1 MIGTVMARMYPEDIE
16 RYEKATDGEKKV
28 FRFLKEAARPHKDY
42 ACWYEP
48 SIGEQQK
55 DPDFI
60 LYAKDLGLL
69 VIEVKDW
76 TSSQILAY
84 TPHHFTVRISGEPE
98 KKTNPS
104 RQAKGYVHALMERLK
119 KDPVFLSD
127 DLSHEGNLKIPIG
140 RMVAF
145 PHISHDTYV
154 DRGLQWL
161 IPLET
166 VLLKDD
172 LDPAGEI
179 LRDTSGRKF
188 HDRISKAFPFRF
200 KGLTPKAEEKLC
212 LIIWPECRIELPLRE
227 GPGKERFVR
236 EVSALDEAQ
245 ARMALR
251 LGSGHQLIKGP
262 PGSGKTLVLVH
273 RCGQLLKYHPEV
285 KRILLVCYNI
295 ALVSY
300 LKRLIQDKGLGLG
313 EGGVTVLHFFELCA
327 RILGEPV
334 HYENESS
341 DYYELVTQ
349 EALERVIHGR
359 SPVGPFDAI
368 LVDEGQDFG
377 QEMLRI
383 LVNLLRP
390 GGDFVVSLDAYQD
403 LYRRKFSW
411 RSLGIQARG
420 RIRHL
425 LHVYRNTVEIFEFTQ
440 RFIGK
445 TVGDETQPS
454 LLPPDLDFHGEVPEL
469 RKLAGHDGVED
480 FLVHDLRESI
490 ERKGYKRSEVAV
502 LYDDKVYGPDGFA
515 YDNRALP
522 MRILKRM
529 EDAAIPA
536 TWVSQD
542 VRSKELFD
550 VTTDRVS
557 VISIHS
563 AKGLDFDLVYLL
575 GMDRIRPTE
584 ATRQYLLSLAY
595 VAMTRAKYRLVIPY
609 VVETE
614 LIRLMLACLKAM
626 CTGREETPAVSQ
638 GPKD

>member
-1 MIGTVMARMYPEDIE
+1 MARMYPEKIE
-16 RYEKATDGEKKV
+16 GNEKATEGEKRV
-28 FRFLKEAARPHKDY
+28 FRFLREAARPHRDY
-42 ACWYEP
+42 TCWYEP
-48 SIGEQQK
+48 SVGAQQK
-55 DPDFI
+55 EPDFI
-60 LYAKDLGLL
+60 LFAKTMGLL

-76 TSSQILAY
+76 TSPQILAY
-84 TPHHFTVRISGEPE
+84 TPHHFTVRVSGEPE
-98 KKTNPS
+98 NKTNPI
-104 RQAKGYVHALMERLK
+104 RQAKNYVHALMERLK
-119 KDPVFLSD
+119 KDPDFLSD
-127 DLSHEGNLKIPIG
+127 TLPHEGDLKVPIG

-145 PHISHDTYV
+145 PNIARDTYI

-179 LRDTSGRKF
+179 LRDIPGRRF
-188 HDRISKAFPFRF
+188 QERVSKAFPFRF

-212 LIIWPECRIELPLRE
+212 LMIWPECRIELPLRE
-227 GPGKERFVR
+227 GPGKERFTR
-236 EVSALDEAQ
+236 EVLALDEAQ

-251 LGSGHQLIKGP
+251 LGSGHQFIKGP

-273 RCGQLLKYHPEV
+273 RCGQLLKYHPGV
-285 KRILLVCYNI
+285 KRVLLVCYNI

-313 EGGVTVLHFFELCA
+313 KGGVTVLHFFELCA
-327 RILGEPV
+327 HILGEAV
-334 HYENESS
+334 HYENEAS

-349 EALERVIHGR
+349 ETLERVIHGR
-359 SPVGPFDAI
+359 SSVGPFDAI
-368 LVDEGQDFG
+368 LADEGQDFG

-383 LVNLLRP
+383 LVNLVRP
-390 GGDFVVSLDAYQD
+390 GGDFVVSLDAYQN

-425 LHVYRNTVEIFEFTQ
+425 KHVYRNTLEIFQFTQ

-445 TVGDETQPS
+445 TVGGETQPS
-454 LLPPDLDFHGEVPEL
+454 LLPPDMAFHGEAPEL
-469 RKLAGHDGVED
+469 RGFPGPDEVEG
-480 FLVHDLRESI
+480 FLVNDLRESI
-490 ERKGYKRSEVAV
+490 ELRGYKRSEVGV

-522 MRILKRM
+522 MRILKKM

-536 TWVSQD
+536 AWVSQD

-575 GMDRIRPTE
+575 GMDRMRPTE
-584 ATRQYLLSLAY
+584 ATREYLVPLIY

-609 VVETE
+609 VEETE
-614 LIRLMLACLKAM
+614 LIRRMQGCL
-626 CTGREETPAVSQ
+626 P
-638 GPKD
+638 GPDRKRGEDR

>member
-1 MIGTVMARMYPEDIE
+1 MARMHPEDIE
-16 RYEKATDGEKKV
+16 TYEKATEGEKKI

-42 ACWYEP
+42 IGWYEP
-48 SIGEQQK
+48 FLGEQQK
-55 DPDFI
+55 EPDLI
-60 LYAKDLGLL
+60 LFAKKMGLL

-76 TSSQILAY
+76 TSPQILSY
-84 TPHHFTVRISGEPE
+84 TPHNFTVRISGETE
-98 KKTNPS
+98 KKTNPN
-104 RQAKGYVHALMERLK
+104 RQAKGYVNALMEKLK
-119 KDPVFLSD
+119 KESSFLSD
-127 DLSHEGNLKIPIG
+127 SLSHEGNLKIPIG

-145 PHISHDTYV
+145 PNISRDTYM
-154 DRGLQWL
+154 DRGIQWL

-166 VLLKDD
+166 VLLKEDF
-172 LDPAGEI
+172 DPAGEI

-188 HDRISKAFPFRF
+188 QDRISKAFPFRF
-200 KGLTPKAEEKLC
+200 NGLTPKEDEKLC
-212 LIIWPECRIELPLRE
+212 LLIWPECRIELPSRQ
-227 GPGKERFVR
+227 GAGKERFTR
-236 EVSALDEAQ
+236 EVLALDEAQ

-262 PGSGKTLVLVH
+262 PGSGKTLVLIH
-273 RCGQLLKYHPEV
+273 RCCQLLKYHPKV
-285 KRILLVCYNI
+285 KRVLLVCYNI

-300 LKRLIQDKGLGLG
+300 LKRMIQDKGLGLG
-313 EGGVTVLHFFELCA
+313 KGGVTVFHFFELCA
-327 RILGEPV
+327 HILGEPV

-349 EALERVIHGR
+349 EALEKVLQGS

-383 LVNLLRP
+383 LVSLVRA

-411 RSLGIQARG
+411 KSLGIHASG
-420 RIRHL
+420 RVRHL
-425 LHVYRNTVEIFEFTQ
+425 KQVYRNTVEIFEFTQ
-440 RFIGK
+440 RFVGK
-445 TVGDETQPS
+445 AVGVETQPS
-454 LLPPDLDFHGEVPEL
+454 LIPLDLAFHGEVPEL
-469 RKLAGHDGVED
+469 RRFSGHDEIEG
-480 FLVHDLRESI
+480 FLVKDLRESI
-490 ERKGYKRSEVAV
+490 EEQEYKRSEVGV
-502 LYDDKVYGPDGFA
+502 LYDDKIYGPDGFA

-522 MRILKRM
+522 MRIIKRM
-529 EDAAIPA
+529 EDAGIPA

-557 VISIHS
+557 LISIHS

-575 GMDRIRPTE
+575 GMDRIRPSDS
-584 ATRQYLLSLAY
+584 TREYLVSLVY

-609 VVETE
+609 VEETE
-614 LIRLMLACLKAM
+614 LIRHMQACLGGSGRKA
-626 CTGREETPAVSQ
+626 GKDEVSVR
-638 GPKD
+638 PV

>member
-1 MIGTVMARMYPEDIE
+1 MARMHPEDIE
-16 RYEKATDGEKKV
+16 AFEKATDGEKKV
-28 FRFLKEAARPHKDY
+28 FRFLKEAARPHKDFT
-42 ACWYEP
+42 CWYAP
-48 SIGEQQK
+48 SLGEQQEE
-55 DPDFI
+55 PDFI
-60 LYAKDLGLL
+60 VFAKKMGLL
-69 VIEVKDW
+69 VVEVKDW

-104 RQAKGYVHALMERLK
+104 RQAKGYVNALMEKLK
-119 KDPVFLSD
+119 KTPAFLSD
-127 DLSHEGNLKIPIG
+127 TLSHEGNLRIPIG

-145 PHISHDTYV
+145 PNISRDTYM
-154 DRGLQWL
+154 DRGIQWL

-166 VLLKDD
+166 VLLKED
-172 LDPAGEI
+172 LDPAGKI

-188 HDRISKAFPFRF
+188 QDRLSMAFPFRF
-200 KGLTPKAEEKLC
+200 NGLTPKEEEKLC
-212 LIIWPECRIELPLRE
+212 LLIWPECRIELPLRQ
-227 GPGKERFVR
+227 GPGKERFAR
-236 EVSALDEAQ
+236 EVLALDEAQ

-262 PGSGKTLVLVH
+262 PGSGKTLVLIH
-273 RCGQLLKYHPEV
+273 RCGQLLKYHPKV
-285 KRILLVCYNI
+285 KRVLLVCFNI

-300 LKRLIQDKGLGLG
+300 LRRMIQDKGLGLG
-313 EGGVTVLHFFELCA
+313 KGGVTVFHFFELCA
-327 RILGEPV
+327 HILGEPV
-334 HYENESS
+334 HYENETS

-349 EALERVIHGR
+349 EALKRVIDGR
-359 SPVGPFDAI
+359 SSVGPFDAI

-383 LVNLLRP
+383 LVNLVRP
-390 GGDFVVSLDAYQD
+390 GGDLVVSLDAYQD
-403 LYRRKFSW
+403 LYRRKFFW
-411 RSLGIQARG
+411 KSLGIQASG
-420 RIRHL
+420 RVWHL
-425 LHVYRNTVEIFEFTQ
+425 KRVYRNTVEIFEFTQ

-445 TVGDETQPS
+445 TVVGEAQPS
-454 LLPPDLDFHGEVPEL
+454 LLPLDLAFHGEVPDL
-469 RKLAGHDGVED
+469 RRFPGPDEIED
-480 FLVHDLRESI
+480 FLVNDLREAI
-490 ERKGYKRSEVAV
+490 EGQEYKRSEVGV

-575 GMDRIRPTE
+575 GMDRIRPSDV
-584 ATRQYLLSLAY
+584 TREYLVSLVY

-609 VVETE
+609 VEETE
-614 LIRLMLACLKAM
+614 LILHMQACLKESGRK
-626 CTGREETPAVSQ
+626 TGQ
-638 GPKD
+638 DH